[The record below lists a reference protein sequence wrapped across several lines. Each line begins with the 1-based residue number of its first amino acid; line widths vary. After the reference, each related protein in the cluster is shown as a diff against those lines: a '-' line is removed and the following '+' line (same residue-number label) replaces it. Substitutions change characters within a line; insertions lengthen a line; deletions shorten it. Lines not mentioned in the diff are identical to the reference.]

1 MKKQQ
6 KGYALVMRG
15 QLSAA
20 SRPPYWRRLLA
31 LLALLARWHRLA
43 AQRRHLASLSDAT
56 LKDIGLTR
64 VDVEQE
70 IKRPFW
76 DDQPRG

>member
-20 SRPPYWRRLLA
+20 SLPPHWRR

>member
-6 KGYALVMRG
+6 KGYALVMRE
-15 QLSAA
+15 QQSTA
-20 SRPPYWRRLLA
+20 SRAPYWRRLLA
-31 LLALLARWHRLA
+31 LLAHWHRLA
-43 AQRRHLASLSDAT
+43 AQRRRLASLSEAT

-70 IKRPFW
+70 FNRPFW

>member
-15 QLSAA
+15 QLSPA
-20 SRPPYWRRLLA
+20 SRPPYWRR

-70 IKRPFW
+70 FNRPFW